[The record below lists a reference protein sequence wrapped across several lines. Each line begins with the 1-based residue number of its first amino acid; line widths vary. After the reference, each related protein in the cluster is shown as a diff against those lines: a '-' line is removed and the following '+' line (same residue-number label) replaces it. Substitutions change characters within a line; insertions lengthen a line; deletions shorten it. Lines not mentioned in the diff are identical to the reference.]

1 MRVARQIDNLK
12 FPTLEK
18 VSGLIRSA
26 LAEETRE
33 LREAL
38 QEGLLLAIMLRTF
51 ADCRDEVDKNAA
63 IPGILLI
70 RMGAFMRNAERLL
83 GESQ

>member
-51 ADCRDEVDKNAA
+51 ADCRDEVDKNTAV
-63 IPGILLI
+63 
-70 RMGAFMRNAERLL
+70 RMGAFMRHAERLL